1 MHPSILMHFYSVYLN
16 EAVRGRGVSGPFRF
30 PNLHPVFLSGSALK
44 IHAHVISMW
53 IYTFTCRYVKSRN
66 PQSI

>member
-44 IHAHVISMW
+44 IHVPVIS
-53 IYTFTCRYVKSRN
+53 I
-66 PQSI
+66 